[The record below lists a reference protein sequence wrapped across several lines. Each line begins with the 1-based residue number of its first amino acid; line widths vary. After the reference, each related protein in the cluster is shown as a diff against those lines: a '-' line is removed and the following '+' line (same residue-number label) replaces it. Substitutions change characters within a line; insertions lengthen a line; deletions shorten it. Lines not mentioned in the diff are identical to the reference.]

1 MKKIIFNL
9 ILAGVFMNF
18 GYPILVDE
26 WRDFQFKNSDMEALK
41 NMSADELMNRFEFV
55 LDKIDFENSDL
66 KETTR
71 STNSTAKASSKS
83 KTSPAQKVERPKV
96 FVPKQGT
103 SEARK
108 KILAESQKHIGLPY
122 SYGSMDPAK
131 GFDCSGFARFVYK
144 ESIKV
149 NLPRTSSSQ
158 FVADGGKLLDYKD
171 LQPGD
176 LMFFSHSGNR
186 IQHVGIF
193 VEPGKFIHAPRTG
206 RRISVDNYNGYWE
219 NHFVK
224 GKTFLQ

>member
-1 MKKIIFNL
+1 MKKIVFNL

-26 WRDFQFKNSDMEALK
+26 WRDFQFKNSDMEALQ

-55 LDKIDFENSDL
+55 LEKIEFENTVL

-71 STNSTAKASSKS
+71 SNSKVKASSKS
-83 KTSPAQKVERPKV
+83 NTSQVQKVERPKV
-96 FVPKQGT
+96 NATKLGT

-108 KILAESQKHIGLPY
+108 KILAESEKHIGLPY

-144 ESIKV
+144 ESINV

-158 FVADGGKLLDYKD
+158 FVADGGKLVEYKD

-176 LMFFSHSGNR
+176 LMFFSHSGSR

-219 NHFVK
+219 THFVK

>member
-1 MKKIIFNL
+1 MKKIVFNL

-55 LDKIDFENSDL
+55 LEKIEFENTDL

-71 STNSTAKASSKS
+71 SNSKVKASSKS
-83 KTSPAQKVERPKV
+83 NTSQPQKVERPKV
-96 FVPKQGT
+96 NTTNLGT

-108 KILAESQKHIGLPY
+108 KILAESEKHIGLPY

-144 ESIKV
+144 ESINV

-158 FVADGGKLLDYKD
+158 FIADGGKLVEYKD

-176 LMFFSHSGNR
+176 LMFFSHSGSR

-193 VEPGKFIHAPRTG
+193 VKPGKFIHAPRTG

-219 NHFVK
+219 THFVK

>member
-1 MKKIIFNL
+1 MKKIVFNL
-9 ILAGVFMNF
+9 ILAGVFMNL
-18 GYPILVDE
+18 GYPILVDK

-55 LDKIDFENSDL
+55 LEKIEFENTDL

-71 STNSTAKASSKS
+71 SNSKVKASSKS
-83 KTSPAQKVERPKV
+83 NTSQPQKVERPKV
-96 FVPKQGT
+96 NTTNLGI

-144 ESIKV
+144 ESINV

-158 FVADGGKLLDYKD
+158 FVADGGKLVEYKD

-176 LMFFSHSGNR
+176 LMFFSHSGSR

-193 VEPGKFIHAPRTG
+193 FEPGKFIHAPRTG
-206 RRISVDNYNGYWE
+206 RRISVDNYNGYWAT
-219 NHFVK
+219 HFVK

>member
-1 MKKIIFNL
+1 MKKILFNL

-18 GYPILVDE
+18 GYPILLNE

-41 NMSADELMNRFEFV
+41 NMSADELMNRFELV
-55 LDKIDFENSDL
+55 LEKIEFDETDF
-66 KETTR
+66 KET
-71 STNSTAKASSKS
+71 SKSYSTAKISIKS
-83 KTSPAQKVERPKV
+83 KISPKPSVERPKV
-96 FVPKQGT
+96 DPPKLEI
-103 SEARK
+103 SDARK
-108 KILAESQKHIGLPY
+108 KILAESHKHIGLPY
-122 SYGSMDPAK
+122 RYGSMDPAK
-131 GFDCSGFARFVYK
+131 GFDCSGFARFIYK

-158 FVADGGKLLDYKD
+158 FVAEGGKLLDYKD

-176 LMFFSHSGNR
+176 LMFFSHSGSR

-193 VEPGKFIHAPRTG
+193 VESGKFIHAPRTG
-206 RRISVDNYNGYWE
+206 RRISVDDYNGYWE

>member
-18 GYPILVDE
+18 GYPILVNE
-26 WRDFQFKNSDMEALK
+26 WRDFQFKNSEMEALK
-41 NMSADELMNRFEFV
+41 NMSADELMNRFELV
-55 LDKIDFENSDL
+55 LEKIDFDNIDG
-66 KETTR
+66 KEK
-71 STNSTAKASSKS
+71 SKSYSTAKASTTR
-83 KTSPAQKVERPKV
+83 KTAPTQKAERPKV
-96 FVPKQGT
+96 IFPKQGI
-103 SEARK
+103 SDARE

-144 ESIKV
+144 ESIEV

-176 LMFFSHSGNR
+176 LMFFSHSGSH

>member
-41 NMSADELMNRFEFV
+41 NMSADELMNRFDFV
-55 LDKIDFENSDL
+55 LDKIDFENTDL
-66 KETTR
+66 KETTK
-71 STNSTAKASSKS
+71 STQRQEHHPRAKPLQYK
-83 KTSPAQKVERPKV
+83 KLKDQKYLYLNKELRM
-96 FVPKQGT
+96 Q
-103 SEARK
+103 EK

-144 ESIKV
+144 ESINV

-158 FVADGGKLLDYKD
+158 FVADGGKLVEYKD

-176 LMFFSHSGNR
+176 LMFFSHSE
-186 IQHVGIF
+186 
-193 VEPGKFIHAPRTG
+193 VEF
-206 RRISVDNYNGYWE
+206 NM
-219 NHFVK
+219 
-224 GKTFLQ
+224 

>member
-9 ILAGVFMNF
+9 ILAGIFMNF

-55 LDKIDFENSDL
+55 LEKIEFENTDL

-71 STNSTAKASSKS
+71 SNSKVKASSKS
-83 KTSPAQKVERPKV
+83 NTSQAQKVERPKV
-96 FVPKQGT
+96 NATKLGT

-108 KILAESQKHIGLPY
+108 KILAESEKHIGLPY

-144 ESIKV
+144 ESINV

-158 FVADGGKLLDYKD
+158 FVADGGKLVEYKD

-176 LMFFSHSGNR
+176 LMFFSHSGSR

-193 VEPGKFIHAPRTG
+193 VKPGKFIHAPRTG
-206 RRISVDNYNGYWE
+206 RRISVDNYNGYWAT
-219 NHFVK
+219 HFVK

>member
-1 MKKIIFNL
+1 
-9 ILAGVFMNF
+9 MNF
-18 GYPILVDE
+18 GYPILVNE
-26 WRDFQFKNSDMEALK
+26 CRDFQFKNSDMEALK
-41 NMSADELMNRFEFV
+41 NMSADELMNRFELV
-55 LDKIDFENSDL
+55 LEKIDFENTDL

-71 STNSTAKASSKS
+71 SNSEVKASSKS
-83 KTSPAQKVERPKV
+83 NTSQPQKVERPKV
-96 FVPKQGT
+96 NTTNLGT

-108 KILAESQKHIGLPY
+108 KILAESEKHIGLPY

-144 ESIKV
+144 ESINV

-158 FVADGGKLLDYKD
+158 FVADGGKLVEYKD

-176 LMFFSHSGNR
+176 LMFFSHSGSR

-193 VEPGKFIHAPRTG
+193 VKPGKFIHAPRTG
-206 RRISVDNYNGYWE
+206 RRISVDNYNDYWE
-219 NHFVK
+219 THFVK